1 MRCRSIAA
9 RALCAVLAAFLFMLA
24 GPTAFADTSSQMD
37 GYWSSSLGAVS
48 ATGPTAYQ
56 GQQAG
61 YYTMGNLSFRNPQ
74 QNLRLAGVQMPAISA
89 GCGGIDIFTGG
100 FSFINADQLVAE
112 MKAVAT
118 NAVGYGFNL
127 ALKSL
132 CPVCHTI
139 MDQLQHIAQQV
150 NASQIS
156 SCQAASALV
165 DSVAGAMDANNH
177 QLCQDL
183 GTYHGLFSD
192 QVQGWA
198 KCQASSTSTLAS
210 LPASDQAFIPTK
222 KNIGWEAVK
231 QIQGLT
237 GDMDYAAMAMTM
249 TGTVVENCQGDGA
262 GGCSYSYI
270 QPAGNDAALLTAMLD
285 GGSFQAIA
293 CDEYTA
299 CLNPTAGGR
308 TINISP
314 SSGFK
319 AKVSAL
325 LVDMVSKIM
334 SRQPL
339 TSQEQVFLNMSPL
352 PIYKMASVY
361 TVSQGALAQNTLSGY
376 TDLIATNV
384 AIEFVKSSIQK
395 IAAGAHNL
403 QGVDQKQLDDW
414 SRNTS
419 ATVLALNDQETKVA
433 AQVSAYEQV
442 IDRTQR
448 VEQTLAGAL
457 SSRFAQS
464 YTFMRDLAP
473 A

>member
-1 MRCRSIAA
+1 MRRRSPVY
-9 RALCAVLAAFLFMLA
+9 RALVAFLSAFLFLLA

-37 GYWSSSLGAVS
+37 VYWSSSLGAVS
-48 ATGPTAYQ
+48 GTGPTAYQ

-61 YYTMGNLSFRNPQ
+61 FYTMGNLSMRNPQ
-74 QNLRLAGVQMPAISA
+74 QNIRLAGVQMPAISA

-150 NASQIS
+150 NASQIN

-183 GTYHGLFSD
+183 GTYHGMFSD

-198 KCQASSTSTLAS
+198 KCQAASTSTLAS

-231 QIQGLT
+231 QINGMT
-237 GDMDYAAMAMTM
+237 GDQDFALMAMTM
-249 TGTVVENCQGDGA
+249 TGTVVENCQTDNA
-262 GGCSYSYI
+262 GGCTYSYI
-270 QPAGNDAALLTAMLD
+270 QPAGDDAGLLTAMLD
-285 GGSFQAIA
+285 GGQFQAIS
-293 CDEYTA
+293 CDDYDA

-308 TINISP
+308 SININA

-376 TDLIATNV
+376 TDLVATNV
-384 AIEFVKSSIQK
+384 AIEFIKRSIQQ

-403 QGVDQKQLDDW
+403 QGVDQKQLDEW
-414 SRNTS
+414 SHNTS
-419 ATVLALNDQETKVA
+419 TVVQTLNEQETKIA
-433 AQVSAYEQV
+433 SQVSAYEQV

-473 A
+473 G